1 MVVCPL
7 HMGDENEIYLGKI
20 RIYKIYTCE
29 TQYDVCLEEPF
40 LRKRQM
46 IRITYTVFVY
56 LKIFECF
63 DMKLNILGFHGPIKN
78 LNIDSD

>member
-40 LRKRQM
+40 LCKRQM
-46 IRITYTVFVY
+46 IRITYTKSLYTSKFMNV
-56 LKIFECF
+56 LI
-63 DMKLNILGFHGPIKN
+63 
-78 LNIDSD
+78 